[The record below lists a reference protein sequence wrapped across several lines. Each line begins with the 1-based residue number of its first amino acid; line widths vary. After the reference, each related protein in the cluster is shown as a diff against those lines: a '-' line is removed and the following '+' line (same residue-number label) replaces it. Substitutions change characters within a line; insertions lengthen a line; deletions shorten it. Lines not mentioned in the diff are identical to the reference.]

1 MAVAAV
7 RLAISKRM
15 QNRAAMEANFE
26 QPQWGLSVV
35 TSCSEAT
42 GFGKV

>member
-15 QNRAAMEANFE
+15 QNRPAMEANF
-26 QPQWGLSVV
+26 G
-35 TSCSEAT
+35 
-42 GFGKV
+42 